1 MNIPAVTHR
10 GRGIDCYPLDEH
22 TFRIRLTTA
31 KGDFDRA
38 EICYCMNKYAW
49 STQRQTLPLP
59 RIADD
64 DTLDYY
70 QIDLT
75 GDDTRL
81 CYLFLLYYNSEC
93 FYFSEEGLS
102 RTYDFE
108 RAYYTF
114 FQYPYIF
121 PCNVH
126 RHIPWTDTTVM
137 YQIFPERFANGMGEK
152 PYITAPWDATPTPRM
167 YLGGDL
173 PGVTQHLDYLSD
185 LGVNCLYFTPIHPSP
200 TNHKYSIV
208 DYYDVDAGFG
218 GQAAF
223 RELVQAAHA
232 RGMRVLLDGVF
243 NHCSEHHPFFE
254 DVKRCGKAS
263 PYYDFF
269 LIDGDFP
276 SREKGNY
283 RTFGFSSDMP
293 KLNTG
298 IPAVI
303 DYFCGVGAWWIREFG
318 IDGWR
323 LDVMDEISDDFLRA
337 FRKAVKAANPDALI
351 LGEAWHDPRA
361 WLAGDELD
369 GVMNYGLTKAL
380 IDYLVDGALTARQ
393 AASRLTR
400 LFFRTTSISA
410 RMMMN
415 LLDSHDTDRFLT
427 LLRGDRQRLKLALCL
442 LFFFPG
448 MPCVYY
454 GDEIGM
460 TGGYDPDCR
469 KGFIWDETAWDAE
482 LRRHVQLLA
491 RLKTGGRLA
500 GDVIRISASDDVLTL
515 EREELTLLINAS
527 SRAAR
532 YCFRGRE
539 GQIAANGFV
548 ILDADASI
556 IKPANKKSSPKMDL
570 EEEKYAGSR

>member
-38 EICYCMNKYAW
+38 EICFCMNKYAW

-59 RIADD
+59 RIAED

-81 CYLFLLYYNSEC
+81 CYLFLLYHNDEC

-121 PCNVH
+121 SCNVH
-126 RHIPWTDTTVM
+126 RHIPWTDTAVM

-152 PYITAPWDATPTPRM
+152 PYITAPWDAKPTPKM

-200 TNHKYSIV
+200 TNHKYSII

-232 RGMRVLLDGVF
+232 RGMHVLLDGVF

-254 DVKRCGKAS
+254 DVKRRGKAS

-276 SREKGNY
+276 SHEKGNY
-283 RTFGFSSDMP
+283 RTFGFSNDMP

-298 IPAVI
+298 NPAVI
-303 DYFCGVGAWWIREFG
+303 DYFCGVGAWWIKEFG

-337 FRKAVKAANPDALI
+337 FRKAVKAASPDALI

-369 GVMNYGLTKAL
+369 GVMNYGLTKVL
-380 IDYLVDGALTARQ
+380 IDYLVDGTLTARQ

-469 KGFIWDETAWDAE
+469 KGFIWDETAWDAD

-500 GDVIRISASDDVLTL
+500 GDGIRISASGDVLTL
-515 EREELTLLINAS
+515 EREELILLVNAS

-532 YCFRGRE
+532 YCVRGRE

-556 IKPANKKSSPKMDL
+556 IK
-570 EEEKYAGSR
+570 EE

>member
-1 MNIPAVTHR
+1 MEKRAILHR
-10 GRGIDCYPLDEH
+10 GRPLDCFPTSESSMYL
-22 TFRIRLTTA
+22 RLRAARGDLDEAVVVFSDNKFEWTT
-31 KGDFDRA
+31 K
-38 EICYCMNKYAW
+38 
-49 STQRQTLPLP
+49 P
-59 RIADD
+59 RIEQRMELLRSDE
-64 DTLDYY
+64 LYDYFGTE
-70 QIDLT
+70 LALE
-75 GDDTRL
+75 DTRL
-81 CYLFLLYYNSEC
+81 AYVFRLSSGGERFYLC
-93 FYFSEEGLS
+93 EEGVS
-102 RTYDFE
+102 RDFVWDLG
-108 RAYYTF
+108 YFNY
-114 FQYPYIF
+114 FQYPYIHKSDVMRV
-121 PCNVH
+121 PE
-126 RHIPWTDTTVM
+126 WTRGAVCC
-137 YQIFPERFANGMGEK
+137 QIFPERFRIGSAEKDRSYINLAWGERPSPK
-152 PYITAPWDATPTPRM
+152 SFA
-167 YLGGDL
+167 GGDL
-173 PGVTQHLDYLSD
+173 RGIEEGLDYLAET
-185 LGVNCLYFTPIHPSP
+185 GVSCIYMTPVFLSPS
-200 TNHKYSIV
+200 NHKYDIE
-208 DYYDVDAGFG
+208 DYYRVDPRFG
-218 GQAAF
+218 GDEAL
-223 RELVQAAHA
+223 RSLITSAHE
-232 RGMRVLLDGVF
+232 RGMRVVLDGVF
-243 NHCSEHHPFFE
+243 NHCANTNPIFLDTSVRGRESAYWDWFF
-254 DVKRCGKAS
+254 
-263 PYYDFF
+263 
-269 LIDGDFP
+269 IDGERSSFAE
-276 SREKGNY
+276 RNY
-283 RTFGFSSDMP
+283 KTFADVPYMP
-293 KLNTG
+293 KLNTDND
-298 IPAVI
+298 AVI

-556 IKPANKKSSPKMDL
+556 IK
-570 EEEKYAGSR
+570 EE

>member
-218 GQAAF
+218 GRAAF

-556 IKPANKKSSPKMDL
+556 IK
-570 EEEKYAGSR
+570 EE

>member
-64 DTLDYY
+64 DTLDYF

-81 CYLFLLYYNSEC
+81 CYLFLLYYNSAC

-556 IKPANKKSSPKMDL
+556 IK
-570 EEEKYAGSR
+570 EE

>member
-38 EICYCMNKYAW
+38 EVCYCMNKYAW
-49 STQRQTLPLP
+49 STQRQTLPMP

-208 DYYDVDAGFG
+208 DYYDVDTGFG

-223 RELVQAAHA
+223 RKLVQAAHA

-243 NHCSEHHPFFE
+243 NHCSEYHPFFE

-283 RTFGFSSDMP
+283 RTFGFSRDMP

-298 IPAVI
+298 NPAVI

-442 LFFFPG
+442 LFFCPG

-556 IKPANKKSSPKMDL
+556 IK
-570 EEEKYAGSR
+570 EE

>member
-243 NHCSEHHPFFE
+243 NHCSEYHPFFE

-337 FRKAVKAANPDALI
+337 FRKAVKTANPDALI

-556 IKPANKKSSPKMDL
+556 IK
-570 EEEKYAGSR
+570 EE

>member
-31 KGDFDRA
+31 KGNFDRA

-152 PYITAPWDATPTPRM
+152 PYITAPWDATPTPRI

-173 PGVTQHLDYLSD
+173 PSVTQHLDYLSD

-243 NHCSEHHPFFE
+243 NHCSEYHPFFE

-460 TGGYDPDCR
+460 TGGYDPNCR

-556 IKPANKKSSPKMDL
+556 IK
-570 EEEKYAGSR
+570 EE

>member
-49 STQRQTLPLP
+49 STQRQTLPMP

-152 PYITAPWDATPTPRM
+152 PYITAPWDATPTSRM

-283 RTFGFSSDMP
+283 RTFGFSSDMS

-298 IPAVI
+298 NPAVI

-556 IKPANKKSSPKMDL
+556 IK
-570 EEEKYAGSR
+570 EE

>member
-415 LLDSHDTDRFLT
+415 LLDSQDTDRFLT

-556 IKPANKKSSPKMDL
+556 IK
-570 EEEKYAGSR
+570 EE

>member
-556 IKPANKKSSPKMDL
+556 LK
-570 EEEKYAGSR
+570 EE

>member
-208 DYYDVDAGFG
+208 DYYDVDTGFG

-223 RELVQAAHA
+223 RKLVQAAHA

-427 LLRGDRQRLKLALCL
+427 LLQGDRQRLKLALCL

-556 IKPANKKSSPKMDL
+556 IK
-570 EEEKYAGSR
+570 EE

>member
-108 RAYYTF
+108 RAYYSF

-243 NHCSEHHPFFE
+243 NHCSEYHPFFE

-556 IKPANKKSSPKMDL
+556 IK
-570 EEEKYAGSR
+570 EE

>member
-38 EICYCMNKYAW
+38 ESCYCMNKYAW

-81 CYLFLLYYNSEC
+81 CYLFLLYHNSEC

-298 IPAVI
+298 NPAVI

-556 IKPANKKSSPKMDL
+556 IK
-570 EEEKYAGSR
+570 EE

>member
-81 CYLFLLYYNSEC
+81 CYLFLLYHNSEC

-137 YQIFPERFANGMGEK
+137 YQIFPERFANGMGKK
-152 PYITAPWDATPTPRM
+152 PYITAPWDARPTPRM

-218 GQAAF
+218 GKAAF

-243 NHCSEHHPFFE
+243 NHCSEYHPFFE
-254 DVKRCGKAS
+254 DVKRRGKAS

-298 IPAVI
+298 NPAVI

-427 LLRGDRQRLKLALCL
+427 LLGGDRRRLKLALCL

-469 KGFIWDETAWDAE
+469 KGFPWDEAKWDTDI
-482 LRRHVQLLA
+482 RRHVQLLA

-556 IKPANKKSSPKMDL
+556 IK
-570 EEEKYAGSR
+570 EE

>member
-81 CYLFLLYYNSEC
+81 CYLFLLYYNGEC

-152 PYITAPWDATPTPRM
+152 PYITAPWDAKPTPRM

-223 RELVQAAHA
+223 RKLVQAAHA

-254 DVKRCGKAS
+254 DVKRRGKAS

-293 KLNTG
+293 KLNTDN
-298 IPAVI
+298 PAVI

-369 GVMNYGLTKAL
+369 SVMNYGLTKAL

-415 LLDSHDTDRFLT
+415 LLDSHDTDRFFT
-427 LLRGDRQRLKLALCL
+427 LLRGDRKRLKLALCL

-469 KGFIWDETAWDAE
+469 KGFIWDETAWDAD

-500 GDVIRISASDDVLTL
+500 GDGIRISASGDVLTL

-532 YCFRGRE
+532 YCVRGRE

-556 IKPANKKSSPKMDL
+556 IK
-570 EEEKYAGSR
+570 EE

>member
-102 RTYDFE
+102 CTYDFE

-243 NHCSEHHPFFE
+243 NHCSEYHPFFE

-298 IPAVI
+298 NPAVI

-482 LRRHVQLLA
+482 LRRHVQLSRPA
-491 RLKTGGRLA
+491 ENGRPPCGRCYPHFRLR
-500 GDVIRISASDDVLTL
+500 R
-515 EREELTLLINAS
+515 
-527 SRAAR
+527 
-532 YCFRGRE
+532 C
-539 GQIAANGFV
+539 
-548 ILDADASI
+548 ADAG
-556 IKPANKKSSPKMDL
+556 A
-570 EEEKYAGSR
+570 

>member
-243 NHCSEHHPFFE
+243 NHCSEYHPFFE

-298 IPAVI
+298 NPAVI
-303 DYFCGVGAWWIREFG
+303 DYFCGVGAWWIGEFG

-427 LLRGDRQRLKLALCL
+427 LLRGDRRRLKLALCL

-469 KGFIWDETAWDAE
+469 KGFPWDEAKWDTD

-491 RLKTGGRLA
+491 RLKTGGCLA
-500 GDVIRISASDDVLTL
+500 GDSVRISASGDVLTL
-515 EREELTLLINAS
+515 AREKLSLLINAS

-548 ILDADASI
+548 IMDADASI
-556 IKPANKKSSPKMDL
+556 IK
-570 EEEKYAGSR
+570 EE

>member
-469 KGFIWDETAWDAE
+469 KGFIWDETAWNAE

-556 IKPANKKSSPKMDL
+556 IK
-570 EEEKYAGSR
+570 EE

>member
-38 EICYCMNKYAW
+38 EVCYCMNKYAW

-173 PGVTQHLDYLSD
+173 PGVTQHLDYLND

-556 IKPANKKSSPKMDL
+556 IK
-570 EEEKYAGSR
+570 EE

>member
-276 SREKGNY
+276 SRERANY

-556 IKPANKKSSPKMDL
+556 IK
-570 EEEKYAGSR
+570 EE

>member
-556 IKPANKKSSPKMDL
+556 IK
-570 EEEKYAGSR
+570 EE

>member
-152 PYITAPWDATPTPRM
+152 PYITAPWDATPTSRM

-515 EREELTLLINAS
+515 EREELTLLVNAS

-556 IKPANKKSSPKMDL
+556 IK
-570 EEEKYAGSR
+570 EE

>member
-223 RELVQAAHA
+223 RELVQTAHA

-556 IKPANKKSSPKMDL
+556 IK
-570 EEEKYAGSR
+570 EE

>member
-243 NHCSEHHPFFE
+243 NHCSEHPPFFE

-556 IKPANKKSSPKMDL
+556 IK
-570 EEEKYAGSR
+570 EE

>member
-152 PYITAPWDATPTPRM
+152 PYVNAPWDARPTPRM

-208 DYYDVDAGFG
+208 DYYDVDAEFG

-243 NHCSEHHPFFE
+243 NHCSERHPFFE
-254 DVKRCGKAS
+254 DVKRRGKAS

-303 DYFCGVGAWWIREFG
+303 DYFCGVGAWWIRKFG

-427 LLRGDRQRLKLALCL
+427 LLRGDRRRLKLALCL

-556 IKPANKKSSPKMDL
+556 IK
-570 EEEKYAGSR
+570 EE

>member
-81 CYLFLLYYNSEC
+81 CYLFLLYHNSEC

-208 DYYDVDAGFG
+208 DYYDVDTGFG
-218 GQAAF
+218 GKAAF

-254 DVKRCGKAS
+254 DVKRRGKAS

-276 SREKGNY
+276 SHEKGNY
-283 RTFGFSSDMP
+283 RTFAFSSDMP

-298 IPAVI
+298 NPAVI

-427 LLRGDRQRLKLALCL
+427 LLRGDRQRLKLALCI

-460 TGGYDPDCR
+460 TGGYDPGCR

-548 ILDADASI
+548 IMDADASI
-556 IKPANKKSSPKMDL
+556 IK
-570 EEEKYAGSR
+570 EE

>member
-137 YQIFPERFANGMGEK
+137 YQIFPERFANGMGKK
-152 PYITAPWDATPTPRM
+152 PYITAPWDARPTPRM

-208 DYYDVDAGFG
+208 DYYDVDAEFG

-243 NHCSEHHPFFE
+243 NHCSEYHPFFE
-254 DVKRCGKAS
+254 DVKRRGNAS

-298 IPAVI
+298 NPAVI

-469 KGFIWDETAWDAE
+469 KGFPWDEAKWDTD

-548 ILDADASI
+548 IMDADASI
-556 IKPANKKSSPKMDL
+556 IK
-570 EEEKYAGSR
+570 EE

>member
-81 CYLFLLYYNSEC
+81 CYLFLLYHNSEC

-137 YQIFPERFANGMGEK
+137 YQIFPERFANGMGKK
-152 PYITAPWDATPTPRM
+152 PYITAPWDARPTPRM

-218 GQAAF
+218 GKAAF

-243 NHCSEHHPFFE
+243 NHCSERHPFFE
-254 DVKRCGKAS
+254 DVKRRGNAS

-298 IPAVI
+298 NPAVI

-380 IDYLVDGALTARQ
+380 IDYLVGGALTARQ

-469 KGFIWDETAWDAE
+469 KGFPWDEAKWDTD

-548 ILDADASI
+548 IMDADASI
-556 IKPANKKSSPKMDL
+556 IK
-570 EEEKYAGSR
+570 EE

>member
-380 IDYLVDGALTARQ
+380 IDYLVDGVLTARQ

-556 IKPANKKSSPKMDL
+556 IK
-570 EEEKYAGSR
+570 EE

>member
-10 GRGIDCYPLDEH
+10 GRGIDCYSLDEH

-556 IKPANKKSSPKMDL
+556 IK
-570 EEEKYAGSR
+570 EE

>member
-208 DYYDVDAGFG
+208 DYYDVDTGFG

-223 RELVQAAHA
+223 RKLVQAAHA

-380 IDYLVDGALTARQ
+380 IDYLVEGALTARQ

-427 LLRGDRQRLKLALCL
+427 LLQGDRQRLKLALCL

-556 IKPANKKSSPKMDL
+556 IK
-570 EEEKYAGSR
+570 EE

>member
-152 PYITAPWDATPTPRM
+152 PYVNAPWDARPTPRM

-515 EREELTLLINAS
+515 EREELTLLVNAS

-556 IKPANKKSSPKMDL
+556 IK
-570 EEEKYAGSR
+570 EE

>member
-454 GDEIGM
+454 GDEISM

-556 IKPANKKSSPKMDL
+556 IK
-570 EEEKYAGSR
+570 EE

>member
-427 LLRGDRQRLKLALCL
+427 LLRGARQRLKLALCL
-442 LFFFPG
+442 LVFIPG

-556 IKPANKKSSPKMDL
+556 IK
-570 EEEKYAGSR
+570 EE

>member
-126 RHIPWTDTTVM
+126 RHILWTDTTVM

-152 PYITAPWDATPTPRM
+152 PYITAPWDARPTPRM

-298 IPAVI
+298 NPAVI

-427 LLRGDRQRLKLALCL
+427 LLGGDRRPLKLALCI

-539 GQIAANGFV
+539 GQIAANSFV

-556 IKPANKKSSPKMDL
+556 IK
-570 EEEKYAGSR
+570 EE

>member
-1 MNIPAVTHR
+1 MKLYHDSRSLDCRAPFGAVRCGDIVRLRVYCQGRPRAVNAVITLNNQPYTIPLQPDGRDGYELRFAAPATPRLLWYYFAAVMENGQTEYLGNAR
-10 GRGIDCYPLDEH
+10 DGLGGVGETYASAPPS
-22 TFRIRLTTA
+22 FQLTV
-31 KGDFDRA
+31 
-38 EICYCMNKYAW
+38 YA
-49 STQRQTLPLP
+49 R
-59 RIADD
+59 
-64 DTLDYY
+64 DYAPPA
-70 QIDLT
+70 
-75 GDDTRL
+75 
-81 CYLFLLYYNSEC
+81 FLR
-93 FYFSEEGLS
+93 EG
-102 RTYDFE
+102 
-108 RAYYTF
+108 
-114 FQYPYIF
+114 
-121 PCNVH
+121 
-126 RHIPWTDTTVM
+126 VM
-137 YQIFPERFANGMGEK
+137 YQIFPDRFCRSRAPRYTREDIYLHENWDEAPLALFDPRNGD
-152 PYITAPWDATPTPRM
+152 THSRDFF
-167 YLGGDL
+167 GGDL
-173 PGVTQHLDYLSD
+173 QGIISKLDYLQSLHVTVLYLNPIFLARSNHRYDTGDYTRIDPMLGTQAD
-185 LGVNCLYFTPIHPSP
+185 LTRLCEE
-200 TNHKYSIV
+200 
-208 DYYDVDAGFG
+208 
-218 GQAAF
+218 AAK
-223 RELVQAAHA
+223 

-254 DVKRCGKAS
+254 DVKRRGKAS

-298 IPAVI
+298 NPAVI

-351 LGEAWHDPRA
+351 LGEAWHDPRG

-500 GDVIRISASDDVLTL
+500 GDVIRISVSDDVLTL
-515 EREELTLLINAS
+515 EREELTLLVNAS

-556 IKPANKKSSPKMDL
+556 IK
-570 EEEKYAGSR
+570 EE

>member
-454 GDEIGM
+454 GDETGM

-556 IKPANKKSSPKMDL
+556 IK
-570 EEEKYAGSR
+570 EE